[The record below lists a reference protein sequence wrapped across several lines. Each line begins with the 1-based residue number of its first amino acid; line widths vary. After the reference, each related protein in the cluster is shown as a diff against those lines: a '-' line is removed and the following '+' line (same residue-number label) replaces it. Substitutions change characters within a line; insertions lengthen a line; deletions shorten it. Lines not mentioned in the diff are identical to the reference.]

1 MTTTIHRKIA
11 KAMTEPSQLTAAFVD
26 NGLFLPLCQK
36 LAPSFKRMIYFS
48 EWQEGFPTINRR
60 IIGDGFEG
68 IDRVDEIWTHKNEI
82 DLFIFPD
89 IYRSALQ
96 LELEAQGK
104 LVWGSRAGDRMET
117 NRGAFLRVLGE
128 VGLPVPKF
136 EEVVG
141 ITELRAVLH
150 DREDVYLKMSK
161 YRGSFETCHWRSWS
175 QDEGMLDAL
184 AVKFGP
190 IKDLMT
196 FFVLDA
202 LDTELEIGVDTF
214 CIDGQFPNL
223 LLHGLESKDKGYLG
237 GVMKREDLPQQLQDV
252 LTAFG
257 PVLGK
262 DRYRNGFSAE
272 VRVVEG
278 TGYFIDATT
287 RFPVPGIGAEMELIG
302 NLADVIV
309 AGAAGE
315 LVEPEMTAQ
324 FAAECVLTAKSDKH
338 GWCVVDFPEAVK
350 PFVKCGDSCEVDG
363 RICFP
368 PDEKHDEEI
377 GWIFATGN
385 TIEETVEAMKAHVKL
400 LPDGVHASTES
411 LFDLLKEAEAAKK
424 EGIEITDQP
433 LPPAETALENNP

>member
-1 MTTTIHRKIA
+1 MSDP
-11 KAMTEPSQLTAAFVD
+11 MQMTAAFVD

-36 LAPSFKRMIYFS
+36 LAPSFKRMIYWA
-48 EWQEGFPTINRR
+48 EWEEGFPSINKR

-82 DLFIFPD
+82 DLFIFGD
-89 IYRSALQ
+89 IYRSALE

-104 LVWGSRAGDRMET
+104 LVWGSRNGDQLET
-117 NRGAFLRVLGE
+117 QRGTFLRVLQE
-128 VGLPVPKF
+128 IGLPVPKF
-136 EEVVG
+136 EEVTG
-141 ITELRAVLH
+141 LNQLRWVLH

-190 IKDLMT
+190 LKDLMT
-196 FFVLDA
+196 FYVFDA
-202 LDTELEIGVDTF
+202 LNTELELGVDTF
-214 CIDGQFPNL
+214 CIDGHFPNL
-223 LLHGLESKDKGYLG
+223 MLHGLEAKDKGYLG
-237 GVMKREDLPQQLQDV
+237 GVMKRDDLPEQLRDV
-252 LTAFG
+252 LDAFG

-262 DRYRNGFSAE
+262 EHYRNAFSME
-272 VRVVEG
+272 VRDVEG
-278 TGYFIDATT
+278 TGYPIDATC
-287 RFPVPGIGAEMELIG
+287 RFPVPGVGAEMELIG
-302 NLADVIV
+302 NLPEIIV

-315 LVEPEMTAQ
+315 LVEPEMRAQ

-338 GWCVVDFPEAVK
+338 GWCVVDFPESVK

-377 GWIFATGN
+377 GWIFATGD
-385 TIEETVEAMKAHVKL
+385 TIEETVEAMKERVKL
-400 LPDGVHASTES
+400 LPDGVHACTES
-411 LFDLLKEAEAAKK
+411 LFDLLKEAEAAKS
-424 EGIEITDQP
+424 EGIEISDRP
-433 LPPAETALENNP
+433 LPDPETALETK

>member
-1 MTTTIHRKIA
+1 MTTDPA
-11 KAMTEPSQLTAAFVD
+11 QLTCCFAD

-36 LAPSFKRMIYFS
+36 LAPSFNRMIYWS

-82 DLFIFPD
+82 DVFVFGD

-96 LELEAQGK
+96 LELESQGK
-104 LVWGSRAGDRMET
+104 LVFGSRLGDRLET
-117 NRGAFLRVLGE
+117 NRGYFLKVLQE

-136 EEVVG
+136 EEVTG
-141 ITELRAVLH
+141 LTELRAVLR
-150 DREDVYLKMSK
+150 DRDDVYLKMSK

-175 QDEGMLDAL
+175 EDEGLLDAW

-190 IKDLMT
+190 LKDLMT
-196 FFVLDA
+196 FYVFDA
-202 LDTELEIGVDTF
+202 LATDLELGVDTF
-214 CIDGQFPNL
+214 CIDGQFPSL
-223 LLHGLESKDKGYLG
+223 VLHGLEAKDKGYLG
-237 GVMKREDLPQQLQDV
+237 GVMKREDLPQQLRDV
-252 LTAFG
+252 LDAIG
-257 PVLGK
+257 PVLGQ
-262 DRYRNGFSAE
+262 DRYRNAFSAE
-272 VRVVEG
+272 VRSVEG

-287 RFPVPGIGAEMELIG
+287 RFPVPGVGAEMELIG
-302 NLADVIV
+302 NLAEIIV

-363 RICFP
+363 RICLP

-385 TIEETVEAMKAHVKL
+385 TIEETVETMKARVKL
-400 LPDGVHASTES
+400 LPDGVHACTES
-411 LFDLLKEAEAAKK
+411 LFDLLKEAHEAHS
-424 EGIEITDQP
+424 EGIEISSDP
-433 LPPAETALENNP
+433 LPEPETALETNP